1 MIKFYFKPMRRKIR
15 IKAKRYIPRKQKH
28 TLAFRVTCVFLIFA
42 ILFLLLDIHI
52 RPVVKEN
59 AKYIVKNE
67 VTIMINECVA
77 EYISGNNIIYSD
89 LTKISLNDKSE
100 VTSIETDTIAINR
113 LKTDITNAIANELKD
128 SRGEKIRVSLG
139 NLLDSYILDYVG
151 IEFQVKLTDYGFI
164 ETDIL
169 TSFEST
175 GINQTLHKITLKIKV
190 DVNVNVGKLYQT
202 ETVETEILLAETVL
216 IGNVPEL
223 YMKREAVKNK

>member
-1 MIKFYFKPMRRKIR
+1 MVKFYFKPRRRRIH

-28 TLAFRVTCVFLIFA
+28 ALTFKIVCVFLILA
-42 ILFLLLDIHI
+42 TLFVLLDIPI
-52 RPVVKEN
+52 RPVVREN

-67 VTIMINECVA
+67 VTLMINECVA
-77 EYISGNNIIYSD
+77 GYLQENNIAYTD
-89 LTKISLNDKSE
+89 LITVSLNDKKE
-100 VTSIETDTIAINR
+100 VTAVGTNTIAVNK

-139 NLLDSYILDYVG
+139 NLFDSYILDYIG

-169 TSFEST
+169 SSFKSS
-175 GINQTLHKITLKIKV
+175 GINQTIHRINLKIKV
-190 DVNVNVGKLYQT
+190 EINVNIGTLYQT

-216 IGNVPEL
+216 LGNVPEF
-223 YMKREAVKNK
+223 YMK

>member
-1 MIKFYFKPMRRKIR
+1 MVKFYFKPRRRRIH

-28 TLAFRVTCVFLIFA
+28 ALTFKIVCVFLILA
-42 ILFLLLDIHI
+42 TLFVLLDIPI
-52 RPVVKEN
+52 RPVVREN

-67 VTIMINECVA
+67 VTLMINECVA
-77 EYISGNNIIYSD
+77 GYLQENNIAYTD
-89 LTKISLNDKSE
+89 LITVSLNDKKE
-100 VTSIETDTIAINR
+100 VTAVGTNTIAVNK

-139 NLLDSYILDYVG
+139 NLFDSYVLDYIG

-169 TSFEST
+169 SSFKSS
-175 GINQTLHKITLKIKV
+175 GINQTIHRINLKIKV
-190 DVNVNVGKLYQT
+190 EINVNIGTLYQT

-216 IGNVPEL
+216 LGNVPEM
-223 YMKREAVKNK
+223 YIK

>member
-1 MIKFYFKPMRRKIR
+1 MVKCMVKFYFKPRRRRIH

-28 TLAFRVTCVFLIFA
+28 ALTFKIVCVFLILA
-42 ILFLLLDIHI
+42 TLFVLLDIPI
-52 RPVVKEN
+52 RPVVREN

-67 VTIMINECVA
+67 VTLMINECVA
-77 EYISGNNIIYSD
+77 DYLQENNIAYTD
-89 LTKISLNDKSE
+89 LITVSLNDKKE
-100 VTSIETDTIAINR
+100 VTAVGTNTIAVNK

-139 NLLDSYILDYVG
+139 NLFDSYVLDYIG

-169 TSFEST
+169 SSFKSS
-175 GINQTLHKITLKIKV
+175 GINQTIHRINLKIKV
-190 DVNVNVGKLYQT
+190 EINVNIGTLYQT

-216 IGNVPEL
+216 LGNVPEF
-223 YMKREAVKNK
+223 YMK